1 MAAVQPIYWQTTVP
15 KYGDRVSKIATSGR
29 FPYTCILTSSTRHL
43 PFDHY
48 RLLQV
53 GKKTMFEKRK
63 TQTLEQVNRISFAFL
78 VGNGAAAG
86 MGIKTGHLGIGI
98 ATGIAVFLIFGLGI

>member
-1 MAAVQPIYWQTTVP
+1 
-15 KYGDRVSKIATSGR
+15 
-29 FPYTCILTSSTRHL
+29 
-43 PFDHY
+43 
-48 RLLQV
+48 
-53 GKKTMFEKRK
+53 MFEKRK